1 MSNKKNYQH
10 IEVYGSDDYSGMKFD
25 KFEFYYG
32 YETDWMF
39 AVREYGKLVWS
50 ISNSDLLDNC
60 DNILDDPRGYMLAGI
75 GMYMQSVHSLTMNDV
90 KLMDIS
96 VLYDKLKKNQNT
108 ESELAIEL
116 AKQSQTNL
124 LEYIRS
130 KTDNEDMIKLLSDI
144 SSEYGI

>member
-1 MSNKKNYQH
+1 MENKENYQYV
-10 IEVYGSDDYSGMKFD
+10 EVYGSDDYSGMKFD

-32 YETDWMF
+32 YETDWIF
-39 AVREYGKLVWS
+39 TVREYGKLVWS

-75 GMYMQSVHSLTMNDV
+75 GMYMQSIQQSIKNDTT
-90 KLMDIS
+90 LIDIS
-96 VLYDKLKKNQNT
+96 ILYDTLKKQQSN
-108 ESELAIEL
+108 EFEIAVEL
-116 AKQSQTNL
+116 AKRAQSNL

-144 SSEYGI
+144 SSEYDI